1 MSKRCEKC
9 GDSFLCAEH
18 AQVQCGLSCPPD
30 WPGHWRDWHSEDHNC
45 ATKGRAAAAKRESTG
60 GTTTELI
67 AALRQRLA
75 AAEKKLELKWL
86 IEEQLGAALARAETA
101 ERELDEALR
110 RVDIAHEG
118 TGNAWAETERQHEKL
133 AVCQLMLDS
142 IEGLATGQPGVDP
155 TEVAD
160 GWSTALAAVK
170 ALLAERDRLREALER
185 LYRAADGI
193 DPLGAADDWWDAIGA
208 AREALEEKP

>member
-67 AALRQRLA
+67 DALRERLA
-75 AAEKKLELKWL
+75 AAERERD
-86 IEEQLGAALARAETA
+86 EAR
-101 ERELDEALR
+101 EALR
-110 RVDIAHEG
+110 EHSDVLHDLVNIINGLDI
-118 TGNAWAETERQHEKL
+118 R
-133 AVCQLMLDS
+133 MSRRDS
-142 IEGLATGQPGVDP
+142 DAMSAT
-155 TEVAD
+155 
-160 GWSTALAAVK
+160 L
-170 ALLAERDRLREALER
+170 LLAERL
-185 LYRAADGI
+185 
-193 DPLGAADDWWDAIGA
+193 
-208 AREALEEKP
+208 LEEHHEDED